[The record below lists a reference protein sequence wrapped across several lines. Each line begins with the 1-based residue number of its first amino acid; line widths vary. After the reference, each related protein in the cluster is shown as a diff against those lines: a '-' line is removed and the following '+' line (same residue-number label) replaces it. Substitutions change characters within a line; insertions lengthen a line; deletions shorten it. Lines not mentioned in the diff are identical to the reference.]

1 MLHIDGL
8 HGQGEDKNKINE
20 TGEKVNNRL
29 NNAMFIKHI
38 YSDTGWDCS

>member
-8 HGQGEDKNKINE
+8 HGEGEDKKKINE

-29 NNAMFIKHI
+29 NNAMFIKYI
-38 YSDTGWDCS
+38 YSDTGWHCS